1 MVETYGWE
9 KADALKIWTYGPENV
24 GANMLVDVT
33 KGV

>member
-1 MVETYGWE
+1 MVETYGWD
-9 KADALKIWTYGPENV
+9 KSDALKIWTYGPENI